1 MSGYGKR
8 LYRSND
14 RILGGVCGGIAEY
27 FGIDPSLVRIAWVIL
42 TLAAGSG
49 ILLYLLAWLIIP
61 PSPYAAS
68 PAPGGQAAP
77 STSPSASTS
86 PYSASY
92 PTNSGL
98 IVVAIIGA
106 IILMAGLMS
115 LAQRFFLFPFSAYI
129 LPLALVI
136 VGIAVIAVAAM
147 RRR

>member
-61 PSPYAAS
+61 SSPYATS
-68 PAPGGQAAP
+68 SAPSGQASA
-77 STSPSASTS
+77 SASTS
-86 PYSASY
+86 PSYSASY

-136 VGIAVIAVAAM
+136 VGIAVIAVAVM

>member
-14 RILGGVCGGIAEY
+14 RVLGGVCGGIAEY
-27 FGIDPSLVRIAWVIL
+27 FGIDASLVRIAWVIL

-77 STSPSASTS
+77 SASTS
-86 PYSASY
+86 PSYSAQH

-106 IILMAGLMS
+106 IILMAGLLS
-115 LAQRFFLFPFSAYI
+115 LAQRFFLFPFSVYI

-136 VGIAVIAVAAM
+136 VGIAVIAVAVM

>member
-61 PSPYAAS
+61 SSPNATSSAPS
-68 PAPGGQAAP
+68 GQA
-77 STSPSASTS
+77 SPSASTS

-136 VGIAVIAVAAM
+136 VGIAVIAVAVM

>member
-61 PSPYAAS
+61 PSPYVTS

-77 STSPSASTS
+77 SS
-86 PYSASY
+86 YSASH

-98 IVVAIIGA
+98 IVVAIIGV

-115 LAQRFFLFPFSAYI
+115 LAQRFFLFPFGIYI

-136 VGIAVIAVAAM
+136 VGVAVIAVAVM

>member
-68 PAPGGQAAP
+68 PAPGGQAAT
-77 STSPSASTS
+77 STSPS
-86 PYSASY
+86 YSASY

-136 VGIAVIAVAAM
+136 VGIAVIAVAVM

>member
-1 MSGYGKR
+1 LSGYGKR

-68 PAPGGQAAP
+68 PAPGGQAAT
-77 STSPSASTS
+77 STSPS
-86 PYSASY
+86 YSASR

-115 LAQRFFLFPFSAYI
+115 LAQRFFLFPFSIYI

-136 VGIAVIAVAAM
+136 VGIAVIAAAVM